1 MYSGTDQ
8 YLRGLPIK
16 QSSIVVSE
24 VSKLKDYSTGVVLP
38 MEFNPVTIVC
48 RGRKLRSFCQK
59 GLQYITK
66 IVRVQWLC
74 WTSRSPEAKGKVHH
88 GRFDFNNLCRE
99 AIPRVLQ
106 CTSALDEKIC
116 IRRPTAD
123 KLDPR
128 FTPKCCSFSFIRA
141 RILSLRNSEICEN
154 NWFFGYH
161 QTMTGWSAE
170 LWS

>member
-8 YLRGLPIK
+8 YLRGLSIK
-16 QSSIVVSE
+16 QSSTVVSE
-24 VSKLKDYSTGVVLP
+24 VSKLKDYSTRVVLP

-48 RGRKLRSFCQK
+48 RGRKLLSFCQK
-59 GLQYITK
+59 SLQYITK
-66 IVRVQWLC
+66 IVRVKWLC

-106 CTSALDEKIC
+106 RTSALDEKIC
-116 IRRPTAD
+116 IRCLTAD

-141 RILSLRNSEICEN
+141 RIVSPRNSEICDEF
-154 NWFFGYH
+154 WFFGYH
-161 QTMTGWSAE
+161 HTMTGWSAE

>member
-8 YLRGLPIK
+8 YLRGISIK
-16 QSSIVVSE
+16 QSSTVVSE

-59 GLQYITK
+59 SLQYITT

-88 GRFDFNNLCRE
+88 GRFDFNNLCPD

-106 CTSALDEKIC
+106 HLSALGEKIS
-116 IRRPTAD
+116 IRRSTAD

-128 FTPKCCSFSFIRA
+128 VTPKCCSFSFIRA
-141 RILSLRNSEICEN
+141 RIVPLRFSEICARI
-154 NWFFGYH
+154 WLFGYH
-161 QTMTGWSAE
+161 HTMTGWSPE
-170 LWS
+170 LWR